1 VTSRALAVALVFVVA
16 LGRAHAE
23 EDTQGYRVKKGDT
36 LELVAAEFYGDHQ
49 HTMIFLMVANKIQH
63 PRPLVPGE
71 KLKVP
76 TNREVT
82 TVKGDKFSSLA
93 KTYLGDADR
102 ASFLAEFNRMG
113 VDDSLATGTTIL
125 VPFRVTHTA
134 AGPETLPQISLAYFG
149 DAKEAEML
157 RTYNNLGDKQQ
168 LEKNETLIVPN
179 FHVRVRAE
187 KLPAIDAEANARRAE
202 QKQAAAKAQT
212 ALLRARTSWLRGDF
226 ADVRSALVG
235 VAKELDYLDAE
246 TATAVGVLLGK
257 AYVAFDDTTSAV
269 AIFAE
274 VLARSSYQMSAYAE
288 SPKVIAAWKQ
298 ASGHVQGEK

>member
-1 VTSRALAVALVFVVA
+1 VTRAAIVIAIVLALAP
-16 LGRAHAE
+16 RAHAD
-23 EDTQGYRVKKGDT
+23 EDTQSYRVKKGDT
-36 LELVAAEFYGDHQ
+36 LELIAAEFYGDHQ
-49 HTMIFLMVANKIQH
+49 HTMIFIMVANKIQH
-63 PRPLVPGE
+63 PRPLIPGDR
-71 KLKVP
+71 LKIP

-82 TVKGDKFSSLA
+82 TVKGDTFRSLA

-102 ASFLAEFNRMG
+102 ASFLAEFNRMS
-113 VDDSLATGTTIL
+113 VDDSLATGTTVLI
-125 VPFRVTHTA
+125 PFRVTHTA
-134 AGPETLPQISLAYFG
+134 AGPETLAQISLAYFG

-157 RTYNNLGDKQQ
+157 RTYNHLADKQQ

-187 KLPAIDAEANARRAE
+187 KLPAIDAEATARRAE
-202 QKQAAAKAQT
+202 QKQAAANAQT
-212 ALLRARTSWLRGDF
+212 ALLRARTAWSRGDF
-226 ADVRSALVG
+226 ADVKSALVG

-274 VLARSSYQMSAYAE
+274 VLARSNYQMSAYAE